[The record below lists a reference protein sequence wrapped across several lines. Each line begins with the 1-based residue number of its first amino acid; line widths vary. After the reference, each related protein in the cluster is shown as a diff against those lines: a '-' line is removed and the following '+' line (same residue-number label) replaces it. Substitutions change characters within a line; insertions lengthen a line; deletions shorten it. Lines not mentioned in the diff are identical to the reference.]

1 LPILRLAQTFKVRRP
16 GDVALKAVAKVKR
29 EPGLEVIDAEPDKIN
44 DDEVLLHMKS
54 ASICGSDLG
63 FYNFTAAYQ
72 KFAKVPV
79 IMGHEF
85 AGEVSA
91 VGTGVSDFS
100 VGERVVCESIINC
113 GKCRY
118 CRMGI
123 TNICQNF
130 TVFGMHRNGAFAEYV
145 SVSPRL
151 LHKIPESVSY
161 LEAGV
166 VEPLSVV
173 INAIDDVAT
182 VSEGQKAV
190 VVGPGPLG
198 LFSAEVLKWKG
209 VSDIAVIG
217 IDIDEYRLEVTRN
230 RLGYRTINSEKEN
243 AEEIVKSMTDGYGA
257 DIVVVT
263 AGAVPALRS
272 AVPLVSKG
280 GQLLVLGIFPEEV
293 PLPVSDFVRR
303 QVSLMGSYASRWV
316 HYEQAIALLKSKK
329 VNAEVIVT
337 HKFPLERA
345 HEAFEMAKAK
355 TGCKIQFMN

>member
-1 LPILRLAQTFKVRRP
+1 M
-16 GDVALKAVAKVKR
+16 KAVAKVKR
-29 EPGLEVIDAEPDKIN
+29 EPGLEVIETEPDSIGN
-44 DDEVLLHMKS
+44 GEILLHMKA

-85 AGEVSA
+85 AGEIAA
-91 VGTGVSDFS
+91 VGKEVSDFRP
-100 VGERVVCESIINC
+100 GERVVCESIINC
-113 GKCRY
+113 GRCRY
-118 CRMGI
+118 CRMGV

-151 LHKIPESVSY
+151 LHRLPESISF

-173 INAIDDVAT
+173 INGIDDVAT

-190 VVGPGPLG
+190 VIGPGPLG

-209 VSDIAVIG
+209 VSEITVVG
-217 IDIDEYRLEVTRN
+217 INIDEYRLEVTRN
-230 RLGYRTINSEKEN
+230 KLGYRTINWEKEN
-243 AEEIVKSMTDGYGA
+243 AEEIVRSITDGYGA

-263 AGAVPALRS
+263 AGAPSALRS

-280 GQLLVLGIFPEEV
+280 GQLLILGIFPDEV
-293 PLPVSDFVRR
+293 PLPVSEFVRR
-303 QVSLMGSYASRWV
+303 QVSVLGSYASRWV
-316 HYEQAIALLKSKK
+316 HYEQAIALLKAKK
-329 VNAEVIVT
+329 VNAGAIVT
-337 HKFPLERA
+337 HRFPLESA

-355 TGCKIQFMN
+355 TGCKVQFQN

>member
-1 LPILRLAQTFKVRRP
+1 V
-16 GDVALKAVAKVKR
+16 KAVAKVRR
-29 EPGLEVIDAEPDKIN
+29 EPGLEVIEAEPDEISE
-44 DDEVLLHMKS
+44 DEVLLHMRS

-85 AGEVSA
+85 AGEVAA
-91 VGTGVSDFS
+91 VGKNVSDFT

-145 SVSPRL
+145 AVSPRL
-151 LHKIPESVSY
+151 LHKVPETVSY

-173 INAIDDVAT
+173 INGIDDVAR

-190 VVGPGPLG
+190 VIGPGPLG

-209 VSDIAVIG
+209 ASDVAVVGIG
-217 IDIDEYRLEVTRN
+217 IDEYRLQVTSG
-230 RLGYRTINSEKEN
+230 RLGYRTINSEREN
-243 AEEIVKSMTDGYGA
+243 VDEIVKGMTDGYGA

-263 AGAVPALRS
+263 AGAVAALRS

-280 GQLLVLGIFPEEV
+280 GQILVLGIFPDEV
-293 PLPVSDFVRR
+293 HLPVSDFVRR

-316 HYEQAIALLKSKK
+316 HYEQAIALLRTRKI
-329 VNAEVIVT
+329 NAEAIVT
-337 HKFPLERA
+337 HRFPLEKA

-355 TGCKIQFMN
+355 TGCKVQFQN

>member
-1 LPILRLAQTFKVRRP
+1 M
-16 GDVALKAVAKVKR
+16 KAVAKVKR
-29 EPGLEVIDAEPDKIN
+29 EPGLEVIETEPDSIGN
-44 DDEVLLHMKS
+44 GEILLHMKA

-85 AGEVSA
+85 AGEIAA
-91 VGTGVSDFS
+91 VGKEVSDFHL
-100 VGERVVCESIINC
+100 GERVVCESIISC
-113 GKCRY
+113 GRCRY
-118 CRMGI
+118 CRMGV

-151 LHKIPESVSY
+151 LHRLPESISF

-173 INAIDDVAT
+173 INGIDDVAT

-190 VVGPGPLG
+190 VIGPGPLG

-209 VSDIAVIG
+209 VSEITVVG
-217 IDIDEYRLEVTRN
+217 INIDEYRLEVTRN
-230 RLGYRTINSEKEN
+230 KLGYRTINWEKEN
-243 AEEIVKSMTDGYGA
+243 AEEIVRSITDGYGA

-263 AGAVPALRS
+263 AGAPSALRS

-280 GQLLVLGIFPEEV
+280 GQLLILGIFPDEV
-293 PLPVSDFVRR
+293 PLPVSEFVRR
-303 QVSLMGSYASRWV
+303 QVSVLGSYASRWV
-316 HYEQAIALLKSKK
+316 HYEQAIALLKAKK
-329 VNAEVIVT
+329 VNAGAIVT
-337 HKFPLERA
+337 HRFPLESA

-355 TGCKIQFMN
+355 TGCKVQFQN